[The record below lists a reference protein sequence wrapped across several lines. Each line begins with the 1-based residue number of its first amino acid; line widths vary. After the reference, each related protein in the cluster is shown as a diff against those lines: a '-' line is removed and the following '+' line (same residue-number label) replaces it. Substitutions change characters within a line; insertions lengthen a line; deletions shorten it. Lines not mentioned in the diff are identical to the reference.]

1 LRDAEMNESL
11 KNYLNSNEPL
21 KNFLNSMDRLQWLRM
36 LVCFMPGLVLMKL
49 ATYQS
54 GVPAVNIFA
63 TGVLI
68 VGGAAFALWP
78 RLRGLRRADDV
89 IAEDDGGE
97 LVQTI
102 SLDQSGQEHAKM
114 VSALF
119 DLCDEQKSQAML
131 LVESEIAVD
140 PKLTYGEAIERA
152 LQRRLYLAD
161 K

>member
-1 LRDAEMNESL
+1 MNESL
-11 KNYLNSNEPL
+11 KDYLNSNEPL
-21 KNFLNSMDRLQWLRM
+21 KKFMNSMDRLQWLRM

-54 GVPAVNIFA
+54 GVPSVNIFA

-68 VGGAAFALWP
+68 IGGAAFALWP
-78 RLRGLRRADDV
+78 RLRGLRRADDLV
-89 IAEDDGGE
+89 AEDDGSE
-97 LVQTI
+97 LVQTT
-102 SLDQSGQEHAKM
+102 SALLEQSGQEHAKM

-119 DLCDEQKSQAML
+119 DLCDEAKSQAML
-131 LVESEIAVD
+131 LIETEIAVD

>member
-1 LRDAEMNESL
+1 MNESL

-49 ATYQS
+49 ASYQS
-54 GVPAVNIFA
+54 GVPAANIFSTA
-63 TGVLI
+63 VLV

-78 RLRGLRRADDV
+78 RLRGLSRARDLA
-89 IAEDDGGE
+89 AEDVGNE
-97 LVQTI
+97 LDQTTSE

-119 DLCDEQKSQAML
+119 DLCGEQKSEAML
-131 LVESEIAVD
+131 LVETEIAVD

-152 LQRRLYLAD
+152 LQRRLYLGQ